1 MKHRYTALTG
11 IVLGAALL
19 LSAIGCTGA
28 PAGSGNATSAQETQ
42 PAAPE
47 PDTRQLTDTTAYKAR
62 LSNSFEGIEPA
73 TAAELTF
80 TADADGVTITGYTG
94 GATVL
99 VIPAELDGKPVVAVG
114 EGAFRGAT
122 VRALSLPD
130 SLRRIGFG
138 ALEKCRE
145 LVTLRTPLLCADGKD
160 WFASLFGADS
170 YMSSATA
177 VPAKLTTL
185 ILTGGADLRTVPDYC
200 FYGCTGLETVGLPAG
215 VETVGAFAFYGAGS
229 LAYVSLPDSLRR
241 VGEYAFANCQTLL
254 SLCLSAGTESLGA
267 HMLEGCAR
275 LEKLALPFVG
285 GTADAP
291 ETAYLG
297 YLFGAASHT
306 LTEGFLPASLQ
317 SVELLPGCTAVPD
330 NAFYECSRL
339 REIILPD
346 TVTSVGY
353 RAFYRCAYLTAVTL
367 PAGLTALG
375 DEAFSGCVRLETADL
390 SMLDTTDGWGIQTFR
405 GCISLRSVTLSDS
418 LSGRLPSG
426 TFAGCT
432 ALEELTAGYHT
443 EYSGMHF
450 GLFYVAEFVNLFIV
464 AGVAATIFLGGWMPL
479 HIAGWEGFNAVMD
492 CIPGF
497 VWFFAKAFFVVWL
510 LMWIKWTFPRL
521 RIDQILTLEWK
532 YLVPIGLANL
542 LLMVIVVVFKLHF

>member
-114 EGAFRGAT
+114 EGAFRGAV

-170 YMSSATA
+170 YMSGATA

-241 VGEYAFANCQTLL
+241 VGEYAFANCQTLPVRRNRI
-254 SLCLSAGTESLGA
+254 AGRPHAGRMRTAGKTCVALRGRGG
-267 HMLEGCAR
+267 GCAGDRIPR
-275 LEKLALPFVG
+275 LPVRCCVAYTDRGLPARLAPVG
-285 GTADAP
+285 G
-291 ETAYLG
+291 
-297 YLFGAASHT
+297 ASAR
-306 LTEGFLPASLQ
+306 LYRRAGQCVLRVQ
-317 SVELLPGCTAVPD
+317 S
-330 NAFYECSRL
+330 
-339 REIILPD
+339 
-346 TVTSVGY
+346 
-353 RAFYRCAYLTAVTL
+353 
-367 PAGLTALG
+367 PAGDHPAG
-375 DEAFSGCVRLETADL
+375 HSG
-390 SMLDTTDGWGIQTFR
+390 I
-405 GCISLRSVTLSDS
+405 
-418 LSGRLPSG
+418 GRLPR
-426 TFAGCT
+426 
-432 ALEELTAGYHT
+432 LLP
-443 EYSGMHF
+443 
-450 GLFYVAEFVNLFIV
+450 VRV
-464 AGVAATIFLGGWMPL
+464 PDRRD
-479 HIAGWEGFNAVMD
+479 IAG
-492 CIPGF
+492 
-497 VWFFAKAFFVVWL
+497 
-510 LMWIKWTFPRL
+510 RL
-521 RIDQILTLEWK
+521 DGARR
-532 YLVPIGLANL
+532 
-542 LLMVIVVVFKLHF
+542 

>member
-42 PAAPE
+42 PATPE

-114 EGAFRGAT
+114 EGAFQGAT

-170 YMSSATA
+170 YMSGATA

-285 GTADAP
+285 GAADAP

-432 ALEELTAGYHT
+432 ALEELHGAAALEPDASAFRGCPVYERTAGT
-443 EYSGMHF
+443 GT
-450 GLFYVAEFVNLFIV
+450 GA
-464 AGVAATIFLGGWMPL
+464 
-479 HIAGWEGFNAVMD
+479 
-492 CIPGF
+492 
-497 VWFFAKAFFVVWL
+497 
-510 LMWIKWTFPRL
+510 
-521 RIDQILTLEWK
+521 
-532 YLVPIGLANL
+532 
-542 LLMVIVVVFKLHF
+542 

>member
-28 PAGSGNATSAQETQ
+28 PAGSGNAPSAQETQ

-114 EGAFRGAT
+114 EGAFRGAA

-170 YMSSATA
+170 YMSGATA

-229 LAYVSLPDSLRR
+229 LAYVSRTACGAWVSMRLPTARPCCHCACPPEPNRWAPTCWKDAHGWKNWRCPSWAGRRIRRRPHTSVTCSVLRR
-241 VGEYAFANCQTLL
+241 I
-254 SLCLSAGTESLGA
+254 
-267 HMLEGCAR
+267 H
-275 LEKLALPFVG
+275 
-285 GTADAP
+285 
-291 ETAYLG
+291 
-297 YLFGAASHT
+297 
-306 LTEGFLPASLQ
+306 
-317 SVELLPGCTAVPD
+317 
-330 NAFYECSRL
+330 
-339 REIILPD
+339 
-346 TVTSVGY
+346 
-353 RAFYRCAYLTAVTL
+353 
-367 PAGLTALG
+367 
-375 DEAFSGCVRLETADL
+375 
-390 SMLDTTDGWGIQTFR
+390 
-405 GCISLRSVTLSDS
+405 
-418 LSGRLPSG
+418 
-426 TFAGCT
+426 
-432 ALEELTAGYHT
+432 
-443 EYSGMHF
+443 
-450 GLFYVAEFVNLFIV
+450 
-464 AGVAATIFLGGWMPL
+464 
-479 HIAGWEGFNAVMD
+479 
-492 CIPGF
+492 
-497 VWFFAKAFFVVWL
+497 
-510 LMWIKWTFPRL
+510 
-521 RIDQILTLEWK
+521 
-532 YLVPIGLANL
+532 
-542 LLMVIVVVFKLHF
+542 

>member
-114 EGAFRGAT
+114 EGAFRGAA

-170 YMSSATA
+170 YMSGATA

-275 LEKLALPFVG
+275 
-285 GTADAP
+285 
-291 ETAYLG
+291 
-297 YLFGAASHT
+297 
-306 LTEGFLPASLQ
+306 
-317 SVELLPGCTAVPD
+317 
-330 NAFYECSRL
+330 
-339 REIILPD
+339 I
-346 TVTSVGY
+346 
-353 RAFYRCAYLTAVTL
+353 
-367 PAGLTALG
+367 
-375 DEAFSGCVRLETADL
+375 
-390 SMLDTTDGWGIQTFR
+390 
-405 GCISLRSVTLSDS
+405 
-418 LSGRLPSG
+418 
-426 TFAGCT
+426 
-432 ALEELTAGYHT
+432 
-443 EYSGMHF
+443 
-450 GLFYVAEFVNLFIV
+450 
-464 AGVAATIFLGGWMPL
+464 
-479 HIAGWEGFNAVMD
+479 
-492 CIPGF
+492 
-497 VWFFAKAFFVVWL
+497 
-510 LMWIKWTFPRL
+510 
-521 RIDQILTLEWK
+521 
-532 YLVPIGLANL
+532 
-542 LLMVIVVVFKLHF
+542 

>member
-170 YMSSATA
+170 YMSGATA

-275 LEKLALPFVG
+275 LEKLALPFV
-285 GTADAP
+285 
-291 ETAYLG
+291 AYTDRG
-297 YLFGAASHT
+297 
-306 LTEGFLPASLQ
+306 LPARLAPVGGASARLYRRAGQCVLRVQ
-317 SVELLPGCTAVPD
+317 SPAGD
-330 NAFYECSRL
+330 Y
-339 REIILPD
+339 
-346 TVTSVGY
+346 
-353 RAFYRCAYLTAVTL
+353 
-367 PAGLTALG
+367 PAGLG
-375 DEAFSGCVRLETADL
+375 D
-390 SMLDTTDGWGIQTFR
+390 I
-405 GCISLRSVTLSDS
+405 
-418 LSGRLPSG
+418 GRLPR
-426 TFAGCT
+426 
-432 ALEELTAGYHT
+432 LLP
-443 EYSGMHF
+443 
-450 GLFYVAEFVNLFIV
+450 VRV
-464 AGVAATIFLGGWMPL
+464 PDRRD
-479 HIAGWEGFNAVMD
+479 IAG
-492 CIPGF
+492 
-497 VWFFAKAFFVVWL
+497 
-510 LMWIKWTFPRL
+510 
-521 RIDQILTLEWK
+521 
-532 YLVPIGLANL
+532 GLDGTRR
-542 LLMVIVVVFKLHF
+542 

>member
-1 MKHRYTALTG
+1 M
-11 IVLGAALL
+11 AA
-19 LSAIGCTGA
+19 
-28 PAGSGNATSAQETQ
+28 
-42 PAAPE
+42 
-47 PDTRQLTDTTAYKAR
+47 
-62 LSNSFEGIEPA
+62 NS
-73 TAAELTF
+73 
-80 TADADGVTITGYTG
+80 
-94 GATVL
+94 
-99 VIPAELDGKPVVAVG
+99 
-114 EGAFRGAT
+114 
-122 VRALSLPD
+122 S
-130 SLRRIGFG
+130 
-138 ALEKCRE
+138 
-145 LVTLRTPLLCADGKD
+145 
-160 WFASLFGADS
+160 
-170 YMSSATA
+170 A

-215 VETVGAFAFYGAGS
+215 VEAVGAFAFYGAGS

-285 GTADAP
+285 GAADAP

-432 ALEELTAGYHT
+432 ALEELRGAAALEPDASAFRGCPVYERTAGT
-443 EYSGMHF
+443 GT
-450 GLFYVAEFVNLFIV
+450 GA
-464 AGVAATIFLGGWMPL
+464 
-479 HIAGWEGFNAVMD
+479 
-492 CIPGF
+492 
-497 VWFFAKAFFVVWL
+497 
-510 LMWIKWTFPRL
+510 
-521 RIDQILTLEWK
+521 
-532 YLVPIGLANL
+532 
-542 LLMVIVVVFKLHF
+542 

>member
-28 PAGSGNATSAQETQ
+28 PAGSGNAPSAQETQ

-80 TADADGVTITGYTG
+80 TADASGVTITGYTG

-114 EGAFRGAT
+114 EGAFRGAA

-170 YMSSATA
+170 YMSGATA

-215 VETVGAFAFYGAGS
+215 VEAVGAFAFYGAGS

-285 GTADAP
+285 GAADTP

-432 ALEELTAGYHT
+432 ALEELRGAAALEPDASAFRGCPVYERTAGT
-443 EYSGMHF
+443 GT
-450 GLFYVAEFVNLFIV
+450 GA
-464 AGVAATIFLGGWMPL
+464 
-479 HIAGWEGFNAVMD
+479 
-492 CIPGF
+492 
-497 VWFFAKAFFVVWL
+497 
-510 LMWIKWTFPRL
+510 
-521 RIDQILTLEWK
+521 
-532 YLVPIGLANL
+532 
-542 LLMVIVVVFKLHF
+542 

>member
-80 TADADGVTITGYTG
+80 TADAGGVTITGYTG

-114 EGAFRGAT
+114 EGAFRGAA

-170 YMSSATA
+170 YMSGATA

-241 VGEYAFANCQTLL
+241 RSDDCVPSGPAGFGGGGGL
-254 SLCLSAGTESLGA
+254 SGSGRNLDRLPTARPCCHCACPPEPNRWAPTCWKDAHGWKNWRCPSWAGRRMRRRP
-267 HMLEGCAR
+267 H
-275 LEKLALPFVG
+275 
-285 GTADAP
+285 
-291 ETAYLG
+291 
-297 YLFGAASHT
+297 
-306 LTEGFLPASLQ
+306 
-317 SVELLPGCTAVPD
+317 
-330 NAFYECSRL
+330 
-339 REIILPD
+339 
-346 TVTSVGY
+346 TSVT
-353 RAFYRCAYLTAVTL
+353 C
-367 PAGLTALG
+367 
-375 DEAFSGCVRLETADL
+375 
-390 SMLDTTDGWGIQTFR
+390 
-405 GCISLRSVTLSDS
+405 SV
-418 LSGRLPSG
+418 
-426 TFAGCT
+426 
-432 ALEELTAGYHT
+432 
-443 EYSGMHF
+443 
-450 GLFYVAEFVNLFIV
+450 
-464 AGVAATIFLGGWMPL
+464 L
-479 HIAGWEGFNAVMD
+479 H
-492 CIPGF
+492 
-497 VWFFAKAFFVVWL
+497 
-510 LMWIKWTFPRL
+510 
-521 RIDQILTLEWK
+521 RI
-532 YLVPIGLANL
+532 
-542 LLMVIVVVFKLHF
+542 H